1 MIWCKTTESRGD
13 DMMDNVEFMNQ
24 ILKLDNQLCFRL
36 YAVSRNMTRL
46 YQPFLDKHQLT
57 YPQYVVMLVMFEE
70 KEIDFKKLAE
80 RVDLRTATLTPIVK
94 KLESLGYV
102 SRKPNNLDQRKINVV
117 LTPEGEQLKRNIVD
131 VPLGTAEALGL
142 DFDSYE
148 VLVQKLDQLLDL
160 LKNALEEQNRL

>member
-1 MIWCKTTESRGD
+1 
-13 DMMDNVEFMNQ
+13 
-24 ILKLDNQLCFRL
+24 
-36 YAVSRNMTRL
+36 MTRL